1 MVDRTSM
8 VIGLLKPGHNASED
22 EQDEYAVIAGDAGED
37 LTQKLLDHWKCIYF
51 KIEQSKETKPSWI
64 KEISGKRPDFIVF
77 TDTPN
82 EIIIIDAK
90 FRNIGKGYATLE
102 VKEINEFRQLINKL
116 EGLGKTTYMTFIYP
130 IGGMNADR
138 FFLLTLEDFEN
149 GEDTEYDGK
158 PHKFLNKG
166 RSFSRD

>member
-102 VKEINEFRQLINKL
+102 VKEINEFRQLIKKL
-116 EGLGKTTYMTFIYP
+116 EGLGKTTYMTFILSYRGYERRS
-130 IGGMNADR
+130 ILFVNLGR
-138 FFLLTLEDFEN
+138 F
-149 GEDTEYDGK
+149 
-158 PHKFLNKG
+158 
-166 RSFSRD
+166 